1 MNGLT
6 HGGLHQV
13 HISYHLGGERISD
26 MLMKFSILQIIWKKT
41 NKDLEVVKAVPT
53 ISAEVVIEYLEEREG
68 LPRVGVLEAEHGV
81 HVHGKQGPEQL
92 AVLYQQVA
100 EPGKCLEI
108 K

>member
-1 MNGLT
+1 MSWQSELT
-6 HGGLHQV
+6 
-13 HISYHLGGERISD
+13 IC
-26 MLMKFSILQIIWKKT
+26 T
-41 NKDLEVVKAVPT
+41 
-53 ISAEVVIEYLEEREG
+53 EVVIEYLEEREG

-100 EPGKCLEI
+100 EPGKSLEI